1 MDQQGMPGP
10 MTQASR
16 LKKVSGLV
24 QHLIRAA
31 LVKIVEL
38 AGIKILNLLYTANIN
53 MTHVFKHPKFYRI
66 PRDKSDQAISKRT
79 CDGESERASDP
90 GHKPQAASSKLQA
103 ASDKQQYRKHKHQ
116 ASSHKQQAT

>member
-1 MDQQGMPGP
+1 MPGP

-38 AGIKILNLLYTANIN
+38 AGIKILNLLYTVNIN
-53 MTHVFKHPKFYRI
+53 MTHVFKHPKFYRSF
-66 PRDKSDQAISKRT
+66 KQQASSTKQIKNLGTRIIT
-79 CDGESERASDP
+79 RATSI
-90 GHKPQAASSKLQA
+90 KLQAPSSKL
-103 ASDKQQYRKHKHQ
+103 SYIFSLIKFWKHG
-116 ASSHKQQAT
+116 TGIMD

>member
-24 QHLIRAA
+24 QHLIRAV

-66 PRDKSDQAISKRT
+66 PRDKTDQAISK
-79 CDGESERASDP
+79 ESSTEENQRASDP
-90 GHKPQAASSKLQA
+90 GQTIKPQAPSTKPQAPSKSKTLEQD
-103 ASDKQQYRKHKHQ
+103 S
-116 ASSHKQQAT
+116 